1 MANAV
6 ESGTGHDACH
16 SRPASLLDGHQREET
31 EMSNAMRS
39 MFVAAVIALLPAVAG
54 AQQKLL
60 IGSTSSSSSHY
71 GYFVAV
77 SQIINQKAKDVSS
90 SVVETGAT
98 LDNLR
103 RMDRKQVDLGL
114 VTTNVMHNAATG
126 QGDFA
131 GKALNAK
138 LLWVYSIAPQN
149 VVVRADAGVKMLPDL
164 NGKRLNPGI
173 KGSATEKT
181 AESVFKVLGITP
193 DYMRG
198 STGEAVDSIKDNRIV
213 GYVKSGAGLA
223 LDASSREIAT
233 FTPISIIGLQP
244 AERQKLEKAM
254 PEVSIVDVPAI
265 ATLKIPAYTT
275 WGFGVGAAAGP
286 EMSEETAY
294 QIVKAICEDQEV
306 QANAFAEVK
315 GVNLVEMTLKYG
327 TTPLHPGAARYFRE
341 RGAQI
346 PDRLTP
352 TK

>member
-1 MANAV
+1 MK
-6 ESGTGHDACH
+6 
-16 SRPASLLDGHQREET
+16 
-31 EMSNAMRS
+31 
-39 MFVAAVIALLPAVAG
+39 MFFKTAAIVAAVTLASSAAF

-77 SQIINQKAKDVSS
+77 SQIVNQKVANVNT

-98 LDNLR
+98 MDNLR

-126 QGDFA
+126 SGDFA
-131 GKALNAK
+131 GKPLNAR

-149 VVVRADAGVKMLPDL
+149 VVVRADGGVKALTDL
-164 NGKRLNPGI
+164 NGKRINPGI
-173 KGSATEKT
+173 KGSATERT

-198 STGEAVDSIKDNRIV
+198 STGEAVAAIKDNRVI

-233 FTPISIIGLQP
+233 FTPVNIIGLTP
-244 AERQKLEKAM
+244 AQRQTLDKAM
-254 PEVSIVDVPAI
+254 PELSIVDVPAV
-265 ATLKIPAYTT
+265 AGLNIPAYTT

-286 EMSEETAY
+286 DMNEETAY
-294 QIVKAICEDQEV
+294 QIVKAVMEDKEI

-315 GVNLVEMTLKYG
+315 GVDLMDMTLKYA
-327 TTPLHPGAARYFRE
+327 TTPLHPGAVKYFRE

-346 PDRLTP
+346 PARLIA
-352 TK
+352 K

>member
-1 MANAV
+1 MKPI
-6 ESGTGHDACH
+6 
-16 SRPASLLDGHQREET
+16 SRLAIAAAITALAST
-31 EMSNAMRS
+31 AAM
-39 MFVAAVIALLPAVAG
+39 

-77 SQIINQKAKDVSS
+77 SQIVNQKVKSVTT

-114 VTTNVMHNAATG
+114 VTTNVMHNAYMG
-126 QGDFA
+126 SGDFA
-131 GKALNAK
+131 GKPLKAQ

-149 VVVRADAGVKMLPDL
+149 VVVRTDAGIKALADL

-181 AESVFKVLGITP
+181 SEAVFKELGVAP

-198 STGEAVDSIKDNRIV
+198 STPEAVAAIKDNRIV
-213 GYVKSGAGLA
+213 GYVKSGAGLQ

-233 FTPISIIGLQP
+233 FTPVNIIGLSPEQ
-244 AERQKLEKAM
+244 RQKLEKAM
-254 PEVSIVDVPAI
+254 PELSIVDVPAV
-265 ATLKIPAYTT
+265 AALNIPAFTT

-294 QIVKAICEDQEV
+294 QIVKAVMEDKEI

-315 GVNLVEMTLKYG
+315 GVDLMEMTLKFG
-327 TTPLHPGAARYFRE
+327 TTPLHPGAAKYFRE

-346 PDRLTP
+346 PARLQA
-352 TK
+352 K

>member
-1 MANAV
+1 
-6 ESGTGHDACH
+6 
-16 SRPASLLDGHQREET
+16 
-31 EMSNAMRS
+31 MSNGIRS
-39 MFVAAVIALLPAVAG
+39 ALIAAAVLLAAPAA

-77 SQIINQKAKDVSS
+77 SQIVNQKVKNVST

-114 VTTNVMHNAATG
+114 VTTNVMHNAASG
-126 QGDFA
+126 SGDFA
-131 GKALNAK
+131 GKPLNAK

-149 VVVRADAGVKMLPDL
+149 VVIRADAGVKALADL

-181 AESVFKVLGITP
+181 AEAVFKVLGIAP

-198 STGEAVDSIKDNRIV
+198 STGEAVAAIKDNRAI
-213 GYVKSGAGLA
+213 GYVKSGAGLL

-233 FTPISIIGLQP
+233 FTPVNVIGLSP
-244 AERQKLEKAM
+244 AEKQKLEQAM
-254 PEVSIVDVPAI
+254 PELSMVDVPAV
-265 ATLKIPAYTT
+265 AGLNIPAFTT

-286 EMSEETAY
+286 EMDEDTAY
-294 QIVKAICEDQEV
+294 RIVKAVCEDKEI

-315 GVNLVEMTLKYG
+315 GVDLVEMTIKYA
-327 TTPLHPGAARYFRE
+327 TTPLHPGAVRYFRE

-346 PDRLTP
+346 PPRLIG
-352 TK
+352 K

>member
-1 MANAV
+1 VKNI
-6 ESGTGHDACH
+6 
-16 SRPASLLDGHQREET
+16 PALLAT
-31 EMSNAMRS
+31 VLA
-39 MFVAAVIALLPAVAG
+39 AAVSLPVAQ
-54 AQQKLL
+54 AEQKLL

-77 SQIINQKAKDVSS
+77 SQIINQNVKGVTS

-114 VTTNVMHNAATG
+114 VTTNVMYNAATG
-126 QGDFA
+126 SGDFA
-131 GKALNAK
+131 GKPLNAK

-149 VVVRADAGVKMLPDL
+149 VVVRADANIKALGDL
-164 NGKRLNPGI
+164 SGKRLNPGI

-181 AESVFKVLGITP
+181 SEAVFKVLEITP

-198 STGEAVDSIKDNRIV
+198 STPEAVAAIKDNRIV

-233 FTPISIIGLQP
+233 FTPINIIGLTPPQ
-244 AERQKLEKAM
+244 RQILEKTM
-254 PEVSIVDVPAI
+254 PEVSIVDVPAVSN
-265 ATLKIPAYTT
+265 LKLPAYTT

-286 EMSEETAY
+286 EMSEDTAY
-294 QIVKAICEDQEV
+294 QIVKAVMEDKEI

-315 GVNLVEMTLKYG
+315 GVDLVEMTLKYA
-327 TTPLHPGAARYFRE
+327 TTPLHPGAVKYFRE

-346 PDRLTP
+346 PARLIA
-352 TK
+352 K

>member
-1 MANAV
+1 MKRSFGLATLFAAA
-6 ESGTGHDACH
+6 TL
-16 SRPASLLDGHQREET
+16 ASAPVL
-31 EMSNAMRS
+31 
-39 MFVAAVIALLPAVAG
+39 

-77 SQIINQKAKDVSS
+77 SQIVNQKVPNVNT

-126 QGDFA
+126 TGDFA
-131 GKALNAK
+131 GKPLNAR

-149 VVVRADAGVKMLPDL
+149 VVVRADSNIKSLADL

-181 AESVFKVLGITP
+181 AESVFKVLTITP

-198 STGEAVDSIKDNRIV
+198 STGEAVAAIKDNRAV
-213 GYVKSGAGLA
+213 GYVKSGAGLQ

-233 FTPISIIGLQP
+233 FTPVNIIGLTP
-244 AERQKLEKAM
+244 AQRQSLEKAM
-254 PEVSIVDVPAI
+254 PELSIVDVPAV
-265 ATLKIPAYTT
+265 TGLNIPAFTT

-294 QIVKAICEDQEV
+294 QIVKAVMEDKEI

-315 GVNLVEMTLKYG
+315 GVDLMEMTLKYA
-327 TTPLHPGAARYFRE
+327 TTPLHPGAVKYFRE
-341 RGAQI
+341 RGAQV
-346 PDRLTP
+346 PARLIA
-352 TK
+352 K

>member
-1 MANAV
+1 MKRII
-6 ESGTGHDACH
+6 GT
-16 SRPASLLDGHQREET
+16 
-31 EMSNAMRS
+31 
-39 MFVAAVIALLPAVAG
+39 AALVAVAMAASAPAL

-77 SQIINQKAKDVSS
+77 SQIVNQKVPGVST

-103 RMDRKQVDLGL
+103 RMDRKQVDFGL
-114 VTTNVMHNAATG
+114 VTTNVMHNANTG
-126 QGDFA
+126 SGDFA
-131 GKALNAK
+131 GKPLKAQ

-149 VVVRADAGVKMLPDL
+149 VVVRADAGIKALTDL

-181 AESVFKVLGITP
+181 AESVFKVLNIAP

-198 STGEAVDSIKDNRIV
+198 STGEAVAAIKDNRV
-213 GYVKSGAGLA
+213 AGYVKSGAGLQ

-233 FTPISIIGLQP
+233 FTSVAILGLTAAQ
-244 AERQKLEKAM
+244 RQALEAAM
-254 PEVSIVDVPAI
+254 PELSIVDVPAVSG
-265 ATLKIPAYTT
+265 LNIPAYTT

-286 EMSEETAY
+286 DMNEQTAY
-294 QIVKAICEDQEV
+294 QIVKAVMEDKEI

-315 GVNLVEMTLKYG
+315 GVDLMEMTLKYA
-327 TTPLHPGAARYFRE
+327 TTPLHPGAVKYFRE

-346 PDRLTP
+346 PARLIA
-352 TK
+352 K

>member
-1 MANAV
+1 MNKTV
-6 ESGTGHDACH
+6 
-16 SRPASLLDGHQREET
+16 RSLCF
-31 EMSNAMRS
+31 A
-39 MFVAAVIALLPAVAG
+39 AAVALAPATAG
-54 AQQKLL
+54 AEQKVL

-77 SQIINQKAKDVSS
+77 SQIINQKVKDVSS

-103 RMDRKQVDLGL
+103 RMDRKQIDMGL
-114 VTTNVMHNAATG
+114 VTTNVMYNAATG
-126 QGDFA
+126 SGDFA
-131 GKALNAK
+131 GKPLNAK

-149 VVVRADAGVKMLPDL
+149 AVVRADAGVKSLADL

-181 AESVFKVLGITP
+181 AEAVFKVLGIAP
-193 DYMRG
+193 DYLRG
-198 STGEAVDSIKDNRIV
+198 STGEAVAAIKDNRAI

-233 FTPISIIGLQP
+233 FTPINIIGLSG
-244 AERQKLEKAM
+244 AEKAKIGKAM

-265 ATLKIPAYTT
+265 ASAKIPAYTT

-294 QIVKAICEDQEV
+294 RIVKAICEDKEIQG
-306 QANAFAEVK
+306 NAFAEIK
-315 GVNLVEMTLKYG
+315 GVDLVDMTLKYA
-327 TTPLHPGAARYFRE
+327 TTALHPGALRYFRE

-346 PDRLTP
+346 PARLIG
-352 TK
+352 K

>member
-1 MANAV
+1 MKVFFKTAAI
-6 ESGTGHDACH
+6 
-16 SRPASLLDGHQREET
+16 
-31 EMSNAMRS
+31 
-39 MFVAAVIALLPAVAG
+39 VAAVTLASSAAF

-77 SQIINQKAKDVSS
+77 SQIVNQKVPNVNT

-98 LDNLR
+98 MDNLR
-103 RMDRKQVDLGL
+103 RMDRKQVDFGL

-126 QGDFA
+126 TGDFA
-131 GKALNAK
+131 GKPLNAR

-149 VVVRADAGVKMLPDL
+149 VVVRADAGIKTLTDL
-164 NGKRLNPGI
+164 NGKRINPGI
-173 KGSATEKT
+173 KGSATERT

-198 STGEAVDSIKDNRIV
+198 STGEAVSAIKDNRVI

-233 FTPISIIGLQP
+233 FTPVNIIGLTP
-244 AERQKLEKAM
+244 AQRQTLDKAM
-254 PEVSIVDVPAI
+254 PELSIVDVPAV
-265 ATLKIPAYTT
+265 AGLNIPAFTT

-286 EMSEETAY
+286 DMNEETAY
-294 QIVKAICEDQEV
+294 QIVKAVMEDKEI

-315 GVNLVEMTLKYG
+315 GVDLIDMTLKYA
-327 TTPLHPGAARYFRE
+327 TTPLHPGAVKYFRE

-346 PDRLTP
+346 PARLIA
-352 TK
+352 K

>member
-1 MANAV
+1 MKVFFKTAAI
-6 ESGTGHDACH
+6 
-16 SRPASLLDGHQREET
+16 
-31 EMSNAMRS
+31 
-39 MFVAAVIALLPAVAG
+39 VAAVTLASSAAF

-77 SQIINQKAKDVSS
+77 SQIVNQKVANVNT

-98 LDNLR
+98 MDNLR

-126 QGDFA
+126 SGDFA
-131 GKALNAK
+131 GKPLNAR

-149 VVVRADAGVKMLPDL
+149 VVVRADGGVKALTDL
-164 NGKRLNPGI
+164 NGKRINPGI
-173 KGSATEKT
+173 KGSATERT

-198 STGEAVDSIKDNRIV
+198 STGEAVAAIKDNRVI

-233 FTPISIIGLQP
+233 FTPVNIIGLTP
-244 AERQKLEKAM
+244 AQRQTLDKAM
-254 PEVSIVDVPAI
+254 PELSIVDVPAV
-265 ATLKIPAYTT
+265 AGLNIPAYTT

-286 EMSEETAY
+286 DMNEETAY
-294 QIVKAICEDQEV
+294 QIVKAVMEDKEI

-315 GVNLVEMTLKYG
+315 GVDLMDMTLKYA
-327 TTPLHPGAARYFRE
+327 TTPLHPGAVKYFRE

-346 PDRLTP
+346 PARLIA
-352 TK
+352 K

>member
-1 MANAV
+1 MKHAIRTAILAATLL
-6 ESGTGHDACH
+6 GT
-16 SRPASLLDGHQREET
+16 T
-31 EMSNAMRS
+31 
-39 MFVAAVIALLPAVAG
+39 AAF

-77 SQIINQKAKDVSS
+77 SQIVNQKVKNVST

-103 RMDRKQVDLGL
+103 RMDRKQVDFGL

-126 QGDFA
+126 SGDFA
-131 GKALNAK
+131 GKPLNAK

-149 VVVRADAGVKMLPDL
+149 VVLRADAGVKSLAEL

-181 AESVFKVLGITP
+181 AEAVFKVLGIAP

-198 STGEAVDSIKDNRIV
+198 STGEAVAAIKDNRAI
-213 GYVKSGAGLA
+213 GYVKSGAGLL

-233 FTPISIIGLQP
+233 FTPISIIGLSP
-244 AERQKLEKAM
+244 AEKQKLEKAM
-254 PEVSIVDVPAI
+254 PELSMVDVPAVSG
-265 ATLKIPAYTT
+265 LNIPAFTT

-286 EMSEETAY
+286 DMDEETAY
-294 QIVKAICEDQEV
+294 QIVKAVCEDKEV

-315 GVNLVEMTLKYG
+315 GVDLVDMTLKFA
-327 TTPLHPGAARYFRE
+327 TTPLHPGAVRYFRE

-346 PDRLTP
+346 PARLIG
-352 TK
+352 K

>member
-1 MANAV
+1 MKLFSLAALV
-6 ESGTGHDACH
+6 AAMSLASGT
-16 SRPASLLDGHQREET
+16 
-31 EMSNAMRS
+31 
-39 MFVAAVIALLPAVAG
+39 AL

-77 SQIINQKAKDVSS
+77 SQIVNQKVPNVNT

-126 QGDFA
+126 TGDFA
-131 GKALNAK
+131 GKPLNAR

-149 VVVRADAGVKMLPDL
+149 VVVRADSGVKTLTDL

-181 AESVFKVLGITP
+181 AESVFKVLNINP

-198 STGEAVDSIKDNRIV
+198 STGEAVAAIKDNRAV
-213 GYVKSGAGLA
+213 GYVKSGAGLQ

-233 FTPISIIGLQP
+233 FTPVNIIGLTP
-244 AERQKLEKAM
+244 AQRQSLEKAM
-254 PEVSIVDVPAI
+254 PEVSIVEVPAVSG
-265 ATLKIPAYTT
+265 LNIPAFTT

-286 EMSEETAY
+286 EMNEETAY
-294 QIVKAICEDQEV
+294 QIVKAVMEDKEI

-315 GVNLVEMTLKYG
+315 GIDLMEMTLKYA
-327 TTPLHPGAARYFRE
+327 TTPLHPGAVKYFRE

-346 PDRLTP
+346 PARLIA
-352 TK
+352 K

>member
-1 MANAV
+1 MK
-6 ESGTGHDACH
+6 H
-16 SRPASLLDGHQREET
+16 SPKH
-31 EMSNAMRS
+31 
-39 MFVAAVIALLPAVAG
+39 VARLIVVVIAAALAPAA
-54 AQQKLL
+54 ALSQQKLL

-77 SQIINQKAKDVSS
+77 SQVVNQKAKDINT

-98 LDNLR
+98 MDNLR

-126 QGDFA
+126 TGDFA
-131 GKALNAK
+131 GKPLNAR

-149 VVVRADAGVKMLPDL
+149 VVVRGDAGVKSLSDL
-164 NGKRLNPGI
+164 KGKRLNPGI

-181 AESVFKVLGITP
+181 AEAVFTVLEISP

-198 STGEAVDSIKDNRIV
+198 STGEAVAAIKDNRAV

-233 FTPISIIGLQP
+233 FTPVNIVGLSA
-244 AERQKLEKAM
+244 AEKQKLEKAM
-254 PEVSIVDVPAI
+254 PELSMVDVPAV
-265 ATLKIPAYTT
+265 AGLNIPAYST

-286 EMSEETAY
+286 GMDEETAY
-294 QIVKAICEDQEV
+294 QIVKAVCEDKEA

-315 GVNLVEMTLKYG
+315 GVDLIEMTLKYA
-327 TTPLHPGAARYFRE
+327 TTPLHPGALRYFRE

-346 PDRLTP
+346 PQRLIAN
-352 TK
+352 

>member
-1 MANAV
+1 MKKALQ
-6 ESGTGHDACH
+6 SFCI
-16 SRPASLLDGHQREET
+16 
-31 EMSNAMRS
+31 
-39 MFVAAVIALLPAVAG
+39 VAAAALVPMVAS
-54 AQQKLL
+54 AEQKLL

-77 SQIINQKAKDVSS
+77 SQIINQKVKDVSS

-126 QGDFA
+126 AGDFA
-131 GKALNAK
+131 GKPLNAR

-149 VVVRADAGVKMLPDL
+149 VVIRADAGAKALSDL

-181 AESVFKVLGITP
+181 AEAVFKVLGVSP

-198 STGEAVDSIKDNRIV
+198 STGEAVAAIKDNRAI

-233 FTPISIIGLQP
+233 FTPISIIGLSA
-244 AERQKLEKAM
+244 AEKDKVSKAM
-254 PEVSIVDVPAI
+254 PELSMVDVPAI
-265 ATLKIPAYTT
+265 GSLNVTAYTT

-286 EMSEETAY
+286 DMSDETAY
-294 QIVKAICEDQEV
+294 QIVKAICEDKEI

-315 GVNLVEMTLKYG
+315 GVDLVEMTLKYA

-346 PDRLTP
+346 PARLIA
-352 TK
+352 K

>member
-1 MANAV
+1 MSKLSRSIFIAAAIAV
-6 ESGTGHDACH
+6 
-16 SRPASLLDGHQREET
+16 
-31 EMSNAMRS
+31 
-39 MFVAAVIALLPAVAG
+39 LPAAAG

-77 SQIINQKAKDVSS
+77 SQVINQKVKNVST

-114 VTTNVMHNAATG
+114 VTTNVMHNAAAG
-126 QGDFA
+126 AGDFA
-131 GKALNAK
+131 GKPLNAR

-149 VVVRADAGVKMLPDL
+149 VVVRADAGVKTLSDL
-164 NGKRLNPGI
+164 KGKRLNPGI

-181 AESVFKVLGITP
+181 AESVFKALGVTP

-198 STGEAVDSIKDNRIV
+198 STGEAVDAIKDNRIV

-233 FTPISIIGLQP
+233 FTEISIISLQP
-244 AERQKLEKAM
+244 AERQVLQKAM
-254 PEVSIVDVPAI
+254 PELSIVDVPAI
-265 ATLKIPAYTT
+265 DTLKIPAYTT

-294 QIVKAICEDQEV
+294 QIVKAICEDKEM

-315 GVNLVEMTLKYG
+315 GVDLVDMTLKFG

-341 RGAQI
+341 RGAKI
-346 PDRLTP
+346 PALLMPR
-352 TK
+352 

>member
-1 MANAV
+1 MNGILKSICAIA
-6 ESGTGHDACH
+6 
-16 SRPASLLDGHQREET
+16 AS
-31 EMSNAMRS
+31 
-39 MFVAAVIALLPAVAG
+39 ALLPAVAG

-77 SQIINQKAKDVSS
+77 SQIINQKAKNVSS

-114 VTTNVMHNAATG
+114 VTTNVMYNAANG
-126 QGDFA
+126 VGDFA
-131 GKALNAK
+131 GKPLNAK

-149 VVVRADAGVKMLPDL
+149 VVVRADAGVKALADL
-164 NGKRLNPGI
+164 KGKRLNPGI

-181 AESVFKVLGITP
+181 AESVFKELGITP

-198 STGEAVDSIKDNRIV
+198 STGEAVDAIKDNRIV

-254 PEVSIVDVPAI
+254 PEVSIVEVPAI
-265 ATLKIPAYTT
+265 DSLKIPAYAT

-286 EMSEETAY
+286 EMSEEIAY
-294 QIVKAICEDQEV
+294 QIVKAICEDKEIQG
-306 QANAFAEVK
+306 NAFAEVK
-315 GVNLVEMTLKYG
+315 GVDLVDMTLKFG

-346 PDRLTP
+346 PARLMP
-352 TK
+352 K

>member
-1 MANAV
+1 
-6 ESGTGHDACH
+6 
-16 SRPASLLDGHQREET
+16 LLG
-31 EMSNAMRS
+31 S
-39 MFVAAVIALLPAVAG
+39 AAAF

-77 SQIINQKAKDVSS
+77 SQIVNQKVKNVST

-114 VTTNVMHNAATG
+114 VTTNVMHNAASG
-126 QGDFA
+126 SGDFA
-131 GKALNAK
+131 GKPLNAK

-149 VVVRADAGVKMLPDL
+149 VVLRADAGVKSLAEL

-181 AESVFKVLGITP
+181 AEAVFKLLGVAP

-198 STGEAVDSIKDNRIV
+198 STGEAVAAIKDNRAI
-213 GYVKSGAGLA
+213 GYVKSGAGLL

-233 FTPISIIGLQP
+233 FTPISIIGLSP
-244 AERQKLEKAM
+244 AEKQKIEQTM
-254 PEVSIVDVPAI
+254 PELSIVDVPAVSGLNI
-265 ATLKIPAYTT
+265 AAFTT

-286 EMSEETAY
+286 DMDDETAY
-294 QIVKAICEDQEV
+294 QIVKAVCEDKEI

-315 GVNLVEMTLKYG
+315 GLDFVEMTLKYA
-327 TTPLHPGAARYFRE
+327 TTPLHPGAVRYFRE
-341 RGAQI
+341 RGAQV
-346 PDRLTP
+346 PARLIG
-352 TK
+352 K

>member
-1 MANAV
+1 MKRMYR
-6 ESGTGHDACH
+6 T
-16 SRPASLLDGHQREET
+16 L
-31 EMSNAMRS
+31 
-39 MFVAAVIALLPAVAG
+39 AVIAATALAATSVS

-77 SQIINQKAKDVSS
+77 SQIVNQKVPNVNT

-98 LDNLR
+98 MDNLR
-103 RMDRKQVDLGL
+103 RMDRKQVDFGL
-114 VTTNVMHNAATG
+114 VTTNVMHNAAMGTA
-126 QGDFA
+126 DFA
-131 GKALNAK
+131 GKPLNAR

-149 VVVRADAGVKMLPDL
+149 VVVRADSGVKTLTDL

-181 AESVFKVLGITP
+181 AEAVFKVLGINP

-198 STGEAVDSIKDNRIV
+198 STGEAVAAIKDNRAV

-233 FTPISIIGLQP
+233 FTPVNIIGLS
-244 AERQKLEKAM
+244 AAQKQSLEKAM
-254 PEVSIVDVPAI
+254 PELSIVDVPAV
-265 ATLKIPAYTT
+265 AGLNIPAFTT
-275 WGFGVGAAAGP
+275 WGFGVGAAAGAD
-286 EMSEETAY
+286 MNEETAY
-294 QIVKAICEDQEV
+294 QIVKAVMEDKEI

-315 GVNLVEMTLKYG
+315 GVDLMDMTIKFA
-327 TTPLHPGAARYFRE
+327 TTPLHPGAVKYFRE

-346 PDRLTP
+346 PARLIA
-352 TK
+352 K

>member
-1 MANAV
+1 
-6 ESGTGHDACH
+6 
-16 SRPASLLDGHQREET
+16 
-31 EMSNAMRS
+31 MSNGIRS
-39 MFVAAVIALLPAVAG
+39 ALIAAAVLLAAPAA

-77 SQIINQKAKDVSS
+77 SQIVNQKVKNVST

-114 VTTNVMHNAATG
+114 VTTNVMHNAASG
-126 QGDFA
+126 SGDFA
-131 GKALNAK
+131 GKPLNAK

-149 VVVRADAGVKMLPDL
+149 VVIRADVGVKALADL

-181 AESVFKVLGITP
+181 AEAVFKVLGIAP

-198 STGEAVDSIKDNRIV
+198 STGEAVAAIKDNRAI
-213 GYVKSGAGLA
+213 GYVKSGAGLL

-233 FTPISIIGLQP
+233 FTPVNVIGLSP
-244 AERQKLEKAM
+244 AEKQKLEQAM
-254 PEVSIVDVPAI
+254 PELSMVDVPAV
-265 ATLKIPAYTT
+265 AGLNIPAFTT

-286 EMSEETAY
+286 EMDEDTAY
-294 QIVKAICEDQEV
+294 RIVKAVCEDKEI

-315 GVNLVEMTLKYG
+315 GVDLVEMTIKYA
-327 TTPLHPGAARYFRE
+327 TTPLHPGAVRYFRE

-346 PDRLTP
+346 PPRLIG
-352 TK
+352 K

>member
-1 MANAV
+1 
-6 ESGTGHDACH
+6 
-16 SRPASLLDGHQREET
+16 
-31 EMSNAMRS
+31 MRKTLQS
-39 MFVAAVIALLPAVAG
+39 FCIVAAAALAPLVAG

-77 SQIINQKAKDVSS
+77 SQIINQKVKDVSS

-103 RMDRKQVDLGL
+103 RMDRKQIDLGL

-126 QGDFA
+126 AGDFA
-131 GKALNAK
+131 GKPLTAR

-149 VVVRADAGVKMLPDL
+149 VVIRADAGVKTLSDL

-181 AESVFKVLGITP
+181 AESVFKVLGVAP

-198 STGEAVDSIKDNRIV
+198 STGEAVAAIKDNRAI

-233 FTPISIIGLQP
+233 FTSVSIVGLSSAEKEKIG
-244 AERQKLEKAM
+244 KAM
-254 PEVSIVDVPAI
+254 PELSIVDVPAI
-265 ATLKIPAYTT
+265 GSLNIPAYTT

-286 EMSEETAY
+286 DMSEETAY
-294 QIVKAICEDQEV
+294 QIVKAVCEDKEI

-315 GVNLVEMTLKYG
+315 GVDLVEMTLKFA

-346 PDRLTP
+346 PARLIA
-352 TK
+352 K